1 MTAKTFTPTY
11 ELLCCPTCLL
21 PKESCCCQKQVSEE
35 LEGKIIMPSFNPHW
49 MVHTRRSTWDDDPEN
64 RLKSEACM
72 KRQNRELKA
81 KASSPEDFNEELK
94 IKKRRG
100 DNAFPLTEK
109 IIEDEKPTHKFPKRF
124 YHEGRNGLTYPKRH
138 HTECCGTSCPSKTS
152 GYCLYQKMFEYCS
165 ARRSELDQISFARD
179 GRRCRHF
186 CHKCCLTK
194 RLAFEP
200 LCREEDYG
208 QYRMCGYIPQNGGL
222 PLVTGYFG
230 RRGLGYED
238 EYELVFNQKEGEIQY
253 FEEAFRFLPEPDED
267 CVQMYE
273 SKITQKPTPL
283 SFKESLSIPPPLP
296 SPSPPLSPSL
306 YGALPPL
313 RNTSARTVPS
323 EKSPNV
329 KPSLCVSSC
338 IIC

>member
-49 MVHTRRSTWDDDPEN
+49 MVHTRRSTWNDNPEN
-64 RLKSEACM
+64 HYVSEMTLKY
-72 KRQNRELKA
+72 QNEELKN
-81 KASSPEDFNEELK
+81 KASSPEDFDAELK
-94 IKKRRG
+94 MKKKRG
-100 DNAFPLTEK
+100 DDVKYEK

-152 GYCLYQKMFEYCS
+152 GYCLYQKMFGYCS

-238 EYELVFNQKEGEIQY
+238 ESELVFNHGEGKIQH
-253 FEEAFRFLPEPDED
+253 FEEAFIFLPEPEED
-267 CVQMYE
+267 CVQMFE
-273 SKITQKPTPL
+273 SKITQKPI
-283 SFKESLSIPPPLP
+283 S
-296 SPSPPLSPSL
+296 
-306 YGALPPL
+306 
-313 RNTSARTVPS
+313 PS
-323 EKSPNV
+323 EKSQSPPMPPLDPNQ
-329 KPSLCVSSC
+329 
-338 IIC
+338 